1 MYNITNESMNEYNN
15 FFENDKSFT
24 SPQMQFSN
32 YSLHNL
38 NNINMISINEEDNTE
53 YLNSINHIT
62 SYYLIKKPELEME
75 NIIKDTKS
83 TSINKNQNNEES
95 HEPELY
101 TSKDILSIFNKQSNK
116 NIFKEILENLKFSE
130 DIEYDLQLTTK
141 KRLRFDFD
149 YNKLILKLDESSKND
164 EKKNK
169 KGRKTNGNNKRE
181 THDKNHPDN
190 IIKKVK
196 VAIFNYSLYFLNNLL
211 KENFRYKVELLKLN
225 YKFVNRMKKEQELEF
240 LNMSLKDL
248 FSKEISPKY
257 INKNNVDEDY
267 NKGMI
272 EQILKDADD
281 TILFAFAFNMT
292 LREWLDI
299 FTLKK
304 SVKDIINENNNNMDC
319 QNKIEK
325 IEKSL
330 VTVDKLLNEIN
341 KKNNNDKDYMARFI
355 FGLYNYE
362 RWFHLKK
369 CRKK

>member
-1 MYNITNESMNEYNN
+1 MRTY
-15 FFENDKSFT
+15 
-24 SPQMQFSN
+24 
-32 YSLHNL
+32 
-38 NNINMISINEEDNTE
+38 
-53 YLNSINHIT
+53 
-62 SYYLIKKPELEME
+62 
-75 NIIKDTKS
+75 
-83 TSINKNQNNEES
+83 
-95 HEPELY
+95 
-101 TSKDILSIFNKQSNK
+101 
-116 NIFKEILENLKFSE
+116 
-130 DIEYDLQLTTK
+130 
-141 KRLRFDFD
+141 FD
-149 YNKLILKLDESSKND
+149 YDKLILNENSKND

-169 KGRKTNGNNKRE
+169 RGRKTIGKNKRE

-196 VAIFNYSLYFLNNLL
+196 VAIFKYSLYFLNNLL

-225 YKFVNRMKKEQELEF
+225 YKFVDRMQKEQELEF

-257 INKNNVDEDY
+257 TNKNNFDEDH

-272 EQILKDADD
+272 EKILKDADD
-281 TILFAFAFNMT
+281 TILFAFNMT
-292 LREWLDI
+292 LREWFDI

-330 VTVDKLLNEIN
+330 VTVDKLLTEIN
-341 KKNNNDKDYMARFI
+341 NKNSNDKDYMARFI

-369 CRKK
+369 CRKIDKKGKEI

>member
-1 MYNITNESMNEYNN
+1 MN
-15 FFENDKSFT
+15 
-24 SPQMQFSN
+24 QRMQFSN
-32 YSLHNL
+32 YSLYNL
-38 NNINMISINEEDNTE
+38 NNIKMISINEEDNLKH
-53 YLNSINHIT
+53 LNSVNHIT
-62 SYYLIKKPELEME
+62 SFYLAIKPELKME

-83 TSINKNQNNEES
+83 TSTNKNQNNEES

-101 TSKDILSIFNKQSNK
+101 TSKDILSIFNKESNK

-130 DIEYDLQLTTK
+130 DIEYDLQLTKK
-141 KRLRFDFD
+141 KRLRTYFD
-149 YNKLILKLDESSKND
+149 YDKLINENSKND

-169 KGRKTNGNNKRE
+169 RGRKTIGNNKRE

-196 VAIFNYSLYFLNNLL
+196 VAIFKYSLYFLNNLL

-225 YKFVNRMKKEQELEF
+225 YKFADRMQKEQELEF

-248 FSKEISPKY
+248 FSKGISPKY
-257 INKNNVDEDY
+257 ANKNNVDEDY

-330 VTVDKLLNEIN
+330 VKVDKLLDEIN
-341 KKNNNDKDYMARFI
+341 NKNSDDKEYMARFI
-355 FGLYNYE
+355 FCLYNYE